1 MARRQKVEVT
11 CDRCKRVYEVPESP
25 DHSDDNQ
32 SRGVFIDASELG
44 LGQVSF
50 DDLCPACGKRVSDL
64 VRLILKV
71 KTDTPATSDGET
83 QAAPTPATAEEG
95 EQQSTDRPDTED
107 GLNPQTEER
116 Q

>member
-25 DHSDDNQ
+25 DHSDDNK

-44 LGQVSF
+44 LSQVAF
-50 DDLCPACGKRVSDL
+50 DDLCPACDKRVSDL

-71 KTDTPATSDGET
+71 KTDAHAPTEGEA
-83 QAAPTPATAEEG
+83 QAATPATAEEG
-95 EQQSTDRPDTED
+95 EQQSTDRPDNRD
-107 GLNPQTEER
+107 GFNPEAEER